1 MGVIRDHDFLS
12 LSFLL
17 SCLCSICFLD
27 LSKYWADISVALSV
41 LSLRSHSWKVKI
53 TESIFGHT
61 KLRLCP
67 VLLCTNLHLF
77 RLNIVSVCISA
88 QQRKKKKWDQC
99 LYAETQLD
107 DGNVSVFWK
116 PRRSQMRMPG
126 HWVCPKHQNY
136 KSGHTPE
143 HSARFWNPTN
153 LIPWVESFALWK

>member
-88 QQRKKKKWDQC
+88 QQRKKKKIGPVPVCRNTVRWRQC
-99 LYAETQLD
+99 QCFLEAKK
-107 DGNVSVFWK
+107 K
-116 PRRSQMRMPG
+116 PDENAWTLSLPQTSKLQV
-126 HWVCPKHQNY
+126 WAY
-136 KSGHTPE
+136 
-143 HSARFWNPTN
+143 
-153 LIPWVESFALWK
+153 PWAQR